1 MIDKIATQIQRIGE
15 TLNPFSK
22 KMIKVE
28 RKGGI
33 LEKKGDEEMPDYMT
47 GRKIYPINV

>member
-22 KMIKVE
+22 KLIIVE
-28 RKGGI
+28 RNGGI
-33 LEKKGDEEMPDYMT
+33 QEKKED
-47 GRKIYPINV
+47 